1 MLGEV
6 IGGCETYNFLHY
18 STNVISSGSN
28 KTDEDGPHES
38 SDYNYYLEES
48 KGSKSSKKGLHSYLV
63 NATNSTTATSNS
75 SKSYRGTDENED
87 GSEGFTNSLFS
98 AKAAKFIKEVEGDC
112 EMSDLGDAETNSKLS
127 RSNNSTNT
135 TNTAS
140 NSISTNV
147 DGLGQATV
155 NTTLN
160 STAPSDPG
168 HSPARLSPASAQ
180 GYAWKE
186 VSVTAVILIVSA
198 WYL

>member
-1 MLGEV
+1 VLCEV
-6 IGGCETYNFLHY
+6 IGGCETYNFLHH
-18 STNVISSGSN
+18 STNVASLGLN
-28 KTDEDGPHES
+28 KTDEPHKS
-38 SDYNYYLEES
+38 SAYNYYLEES

-75 SKSYRGTDENED
+75 SKSYRGTEESED
-87 GSEGFTNSLFS
+87 VSEGFTNSLFS
-98 AKAAKFIKEVEGDC
+98 AKAAKFIKEDEGDSG
-112 EMSDLGDAETNSKLS
+112 MSDLGDAETNSKLS

-147 DGLGQATV
+147 DGLGQATA
-155 NTTLN
+155 NATL
-160 STAPSDPG
+160 SFTAPSDPG
-168 HSPARLSPASAQ
+168 LSPAGLSLASTQ

-186 VSVTAVILIVSA
+186 VSVAAVILIVSA